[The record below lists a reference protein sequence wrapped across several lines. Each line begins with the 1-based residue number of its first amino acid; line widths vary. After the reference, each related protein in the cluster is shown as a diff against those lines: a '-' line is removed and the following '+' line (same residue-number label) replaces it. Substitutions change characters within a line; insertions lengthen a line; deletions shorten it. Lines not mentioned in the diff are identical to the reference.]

1 MKVKKYIKQSYRYM
15 LLLVMLTITTNLYAQ
30 FVDATRALEWK
41 LYGDAVSKKMAEQE
55 ALQLTISGNHIY
67 MHAQNGKIV
76 DIQDEMNKYLS
87 KFHDKLKLA
96 AMCYSLYYECKTV
109 VENVQSINKSI
120 SENPEGIICTAVVD
134 QRGMIYLRLFSHTL
148 SLINDVYQIFSNKK
162 DEGDEDEAR
171 NKMTEKE
178 RIEQLDI
185 VVQQG
190 VHLLRVVELLG
201 DRLPHR
207 FQYLIAK
214 ESLWA
219 KPLVDFHDLVQVLIM
234 QELVDDIDTPDILA
248 EREDGLDIGLR
259 RDIAVSVLVAT
270 NANV

>member
-1 MKVKKYIKQSYRYM
+1 MKVKEYIKQSYRYI
-15 LLLVMLTITTNLYAQ
+15 LLLAMLTITTNLYAQ

-185 VVQQG
+185 VRKRIKKINEEMGMLAAYIKYTNINDVLNRILRTDYTFQSRTRQEIARDCLNTWRD
-190 VHLLRVVELLG
+190 HYSTENLLYNR
-201 DRLPHR
+201 
-207 FQYLIAK
+207 
-214 ESLWA
+214 
-219 KPLVDFHDLVQVLIM
+219 
-234 QELVDDIDTPDILA
+234 
-248 EREDGLDIGLR
+248 
-259 RDIAVSVLVAT
+259 
-270 NANV
+270 